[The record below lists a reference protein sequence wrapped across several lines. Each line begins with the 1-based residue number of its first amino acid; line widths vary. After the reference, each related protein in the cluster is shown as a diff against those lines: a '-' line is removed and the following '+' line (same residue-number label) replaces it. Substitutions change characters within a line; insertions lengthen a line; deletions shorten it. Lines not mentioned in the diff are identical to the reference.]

1 MRKKVILVIG
11 ACGSIGQELSLK
23 IAKKYQIILVDKN
36 HKKLIQLKKFFIGID
51 VMTFAGDVT
60 KGKIIDRL
68 LSLSIKKYS
77 KIDAV
82 VFCAY
87 PKSPKFGVKFEN
99 LEENSLREDLYS
111 QLGSL
116 IIFCQKIAKFFLKFK
131 SGNIIFISSI
141 QGVAAPKFDH
151 YTNLKMTSPIEY
163 SVIKAGIISMTKY
176 LSKYFRKKNINVNC
190 VSPGGIKDGQDAK
203 FISRYNKSC
212 NSKGLLLP
220 NDIVGSI
227 EFLLS
232 DESKYINGHNIVVD
246 DGWCL

>member
-1 MRKKVILVIG
+1 MKKKVILIIG
-11 ACGSIGQELSLK
+11 ACGTIGSELSK
-23 IAKKYQIILVDKN
+23 RISNKYQIILVDKN
-36 HKKLIQLKKFFIGID
+36 TKKLNQLKKIFTKNN
-51 VMTFAGDVT
+51 VMTFSGDIT
-60 KGKIIDRL
+60 KNKTIDKL
-68 LSLSIKKYS
+68 LSSSVKKYS

-87 PKSPKFGVKFEN
+87 PKSPNYGSKFEN
-99 LEENSLREDLYS
+99 LKENFLREDLYN

-116 IIFCQKIAKFFLKFK
+116 IIFCQKISRFFLKFK
-131 SGNIIFISSI
+131 AGNIIFISSI
-141 QGVAAPKFDH
+141 QGLAAPKFDH
-151 YTNLKMTSPIEY
+151 YVNLKMTSPIEY

-176 LSKYFRKKNINVNC
+176 LSKYFRKKNIKVNC
-190 VSPGGIKDGQDAK
+190 VSPGGIKDNQDSK

-212 NSKGLLLP
+212 NSKGLLSP
-220 NDIVGSI
+220 KDVVGSI